1 MSRAIQHA
9 FVVRDTS
16 IVPPFEQPAGD
27 AWLINCTV
35 RDHQKNLFAAA
46 GLKVDEVAT
55 IADAEAAAASVSGG
69 SIIVTDA
76 VAFSSAVLSKL
87 LAAFAAGS
95 APALQAAVPQAVSS
109 KRLSHIEGLQ
119 AVTAGDT
126 PAYVAPLYA
135 IAPGARVAAAVPTV
149 LPFKEKVFEFPV
161 PIGMTG
167 ESSAKFAVTDTWM
180 CRIDH
185 WVHIQR
191 VNMTALAGG
200 WAERGKS
207 LGSKLWFLWRLL
219 AAFPWKGGRIL
230 TSLKWIH
237 PKAQVH
243 HTAHVSASVIEEGA
257 VIGARA
263 IVNGSYIGKGAR
275 IEDGAHVDLSVIG
288 PGASVSSLSG
298 VRASVVYPRA
308 FAAQLGMQLSVLG
321 EGSVAFTGSYF
332 QDLNF
337 LGNVKV
343 MHRGKPVDA
352 GDRFVGVALGPWARV
367 AGALWVSAG
376 REIPAGAL
384 VVMDPRSMLSKTDEA
399 MMREHI
405 VTSIDGKLMP
415 LGPMPS
421 NRPPGALPDR
431 APAQLPAPAAPAA
444 PAPAAAAPSN
454 GAGLAAPAPAAA
466 PTTPRPTDAN

>member
-9 FVVRDTS
+9 FVVRDPA

-27 AWLINCTV
+27 AWLIDGTV
-35 RDHQKNLFAAA
+35 REHQKKLFARA
-46 GLKVDEVAT
+46 GIAVDEVAT
-55 IADAEAAAASVSGG
+55 IADAEAAAASVKGG
-69 SIIVTDA
+69 SIIVIDS
-76 VAFSSAVLSKL
+76 VAFSTAVLTKL
-87 LAAFAAGS
+87 VAAFAAGS
-95 APALQAAVPQAVSS
+95 APAIQAAVPQAIST
-109 KRLSHIEGLQ
+109 KRLSHIDGLQ
-119 AVTAGDT
+119 TVTVDGAA
-126 PAYVAPLYA
+126 AYAAPLYA
-135 IAPGARVAAAVPTV
+135 VAPGGTVAAAAPTV
-149 LPFKEKVFEFPV
+149 LPFAEKVFEFPV
-161 PIGMTG
+161 PAGMTG
-167 ESSAKFAVTDTWM
+167 ETQAKFAITDTWM

-200 WAERGKS
+200 WAERGKG
-207 LGSKLWFLWRLL
+207 LGSKLWFLWRIL
-219 AAFPWKGGRIL
+219 AAFPWKGGRIM
-230 TSLKWIH
+230 TSLKWVH

-384 VVMDPRSMLSKTDEA
+384 VVMDPRSMLTKTDEV
-399 MMREHI
+399 MMRDHI
-405 VTSIDGKLMP
+405 VTSIEGKLMP

-421 NRPPGALPDR
+421 NRPPDALPTKI
-431 APAQLPAPAAPAA
+431 PAQLPAPAATGTPAATPAATAPASNGAHTAPTAA
-444 PAPAAAAPSN
+444 PA
-454 GAGLAAPAPAAA
+454 
-466 PTTPRPTDAN
+466 RPTDAN